1 MAGVLIEMRGAILR
15 RSVSYPGAS
24 GSRGRLVGGLLL
36 ALFVTLLAVGTLL
49 AGLARYHYPGA
60 GAAVVATLSFG
71 WLLGWVTGPLL
82 TGDDA
87 ALRMDYFKLLSIPP
101 RKLAFAM
108 LGAAFANICLVF
120 SLIAFAALIAL
131 GAQSGPAA
139 ATAGAAAMLLDLVL
153 AVVASTVAIAVFGP
167 AISSRRGRDFG
178 TFVLALVITLLSVAS
193 GLVPFVAGR
202 LTDGHSPVLTAVVKI
217 LPSGWGA
224 VAVDAA
230 NRSDWGLTGL
240 ALGGLVAL
248 TGVLVLA
255 WPPLLARRL
264 TMSARGGHGHA
275 GRSSSERKPILPS
288 TPLGA
293 VIGKELRMYSRSVLR
308 SVMLMISFLV
318 GVLAAV
324 IPAFSGKTTGLPF
337 AGLLFTVIAAA
348 CFTNFYGDDG
358 TSLWLTL
365 VTPGAARPDVRGR
378 VWAWV
383 LVTGPAGFLLTVVL
397 TAASGQTWSWP
408 WVLAAEPALVIG
420 SAGLLALIGVRSVN
434 GPAPD
439 GGPAPARVLKTHL
452 ALVALPVVT
461 VAPAAALL
469 AAGTVTHDAALRW
482 LAVPVGLAWGRLPLL
497 AFGPAGAAAAG
508 EPGPGDLRP
517 GPRPRELTRLHCQ
530 AGRLNGTVTVMVSG
544 NQRAPPAC
552 CGAPHAVCRYLMG
565 GPKPSSVSLAG
576 NP

>member
-15 RSVSYPGAS
+15 RGVS
-24 GSRGRLVGGLLL
+24 GSRGRLIGGLLL
-36 ALFVTLLAVGTLL
+36 ALFVTLLAVGSLL
-49 AGLARYHYPGA
+49 AGLAHYHYPGA

-87 ALRMDYFKLLSIPP
+87 TLRMDYFKLLPIPP

-108 LGAAFANICLVF
+108 LGAAFANISLVF

-131 GAQSGPAA
+131 GAQSGPVPVAA
-139 ATAGAAAMLLDLVL
+139 LTGAAAMLLDLVL

-178 TFVLALVITLLSVAS
+178 TMLLALVITLLSLAS
-193 GLVPFVAGR
+193 GLVPFVAKR
-202 LTDGHSPVLTAVVKI
+202 LTGGHSPALTAVVKI

-230 NRSDWGLTGL
+230 ARSDWGLTGL

-248 TGVLVLA
+248 IGVLVLA

-264 TMSARGGHGHA
+264 TMSARGGGRAGHA
-275 GRSSSERKPILPS
+275 RREREPILPS

-337 AGLLFTVIAAA
+337 AGLMFTVIAAA

-378 VWAWV
+378 VWAWF

-469 AAGTVTHDAALRW
+469 AAGTVTHDMALRW
-482 LAVPVGLAWGRLPLL
+482 LAVPVALAWGGFLCWRSVRLAQQRLESQ
-497 AFGPAGAAAAG
+497 GPEIFA
-508 EPGPGDLRP
+508 
-517 GPRPRELTRLHCQ
+517 
-530 AGRLNGTVTVMVSG
+530 
-544 NQRAPPAC
+544 RARA
-552 CGAPHAVCRYLMG
+552 
-565 GPKPSSVSLAG
+565 S
-576 NP
+576 

>member
-1 MAGVLIEMRGAILR
+1 MVGVLIEMRGTILR
-15 RSVSYPGAS
+15 RSVSYLGAS
-24 GSRGRLVGGLLL
+24 GSRGRAIGGLLL

-49 AGLARYHYPGA
+49 AGLAHYHYPGA

-71 WLLGWVTGPLL
+71 WLLGWVSGPLL

-87 ALRMDYFKLLSIPP
+87 TLRMDYFKLLPIPA

-108 LGAAFANICLVF
+108 LGAAFANISLVF

-131 GAQSGPAA
+131 GAQSGVAA
-139 ATAGAAAMLLDLVL
+139 ALTGVAAVLLDLVL

-193 GLVPFVAGR
+193 GLVPFVAKR
-202 LTDGHSPVLTAVVKI
+202 LTDGHSPVLTDVVKI

-230 NRSDWGLTGL
+230 GRSDWGLTGL
-240 ALGGLVAL
+240 ALGGLVVL
-248 TGVLVLA
+248 IGILVLS
-255 WPPLLARRL
+255 WPPLLTRRL
-264 TMSARGGHGHA
+264 TMSARGGGKRAGHA
-275 GRSSSERKPILPS
+275 RRERNPILPS

-308 SVMLMISFLV
+308 SVMLMIAFLV

-324 IPAFSGKTTGLPF
+324 IPAFGGKTTGLPF
-337 AGLLFTVIAAA
+337 AGLLFTIIAAA

-378 VWAWV
+378 VWAWF
-383 LVTGPAGFLLTVVL
+383 LVTGPAGFLLTIVL

-408 WVLAAEPALVIG
+408 WVLAGEPTLVIG
-420 SAGLLALIGVRSVN
+420 AAGLLALIGVRSVN

-439 GGPAPARVLKTHL
+439 GGPTPGRVLKTNVSV
-452 ALVALPVVT
+452 VALPVVILL
-461 VAPAAALL
+461 PAVVLL
-469 AAGTVTHDAALRW
+469 IAGTVTHSLALRW
-482 LAVPVGLAWGRLPLL
+482 LAVPVGLAWGVLLCWRSVQLAQRRLESH
-497 AFGPAGAAAAG
+497 GPEVFA
-508 EPGPGDLRP
+508 RV
-517 GPRPRELTRLHCQ
+517 RT
-530 AGRLNGTVTVMVSG
+530 
-544 NQRAPPAC
+544 PA
-552 CGAPHAVCRYLMG
+552 
-565 GPKPSSVSLAG
+565 S
-576 NP
+576 

>member
-15 RSVSYPGAS
+15 RSVSYHGAS
-24 GSRGRLVGGLLL
+24 GSRGRLIGGLLL
-36 ALFVTLLAVGTLL
+36 ALFVMLLAVGTLL
-49 AGLARYHYPGA
+49 AGLVHYHYPGA

-87 ALRMDYFKLLSIPP
+87 TLRMDYFKLLPIPA

-108 LGAAFANICLVF
+108 LGAAFANISLVF

-139 ATAGAAAMLLDLVL
+139 ALTGAAAVLLDLVL

-178 TFVLALVITLLSVAS
+178 TFVLALVITLLSLAS
-193 GLVPFVAGR
+193 GLVPFVAKR
-202 LTDGHSPVLTAVVKI
+202 LTGGHSPALTAVVKI

-230 NRSDWGLTGL
+230 GRSDWGLTGL
-240 ALGGLVAL
+240 ALGGLGAL
-248 TGVLVLA
+248 IGVLVLA

-264 TMSARGGHGHA
+264 TMSARGGGRAAHA
-275 GRSSSERKPILPS
+275 RREREPILPS

-378 VWAWV
+378 VWAWF
-383 LVTGPAGFLLTVVL
+383 LVTGPAGFLV
-397 TAASGQTWSWP
+397 TAVSGQTWSWP

-420 SAGLLALIGVRSVN
+420 AAGLLALIGVRSVN

-439 GGPAPARVLKTHL
+439 GGPAPVRVLKTHL
-452 ALVALPVVT
+452 ALVALPIVT

-469 AAGTVTHDAALRW
+469 AAGTATHDVALRW
-482 LAVPVGLAWGRLPLL
+482 LAVPVGLAWGGYLCWRSVRLAQQRLESQ
-497 AFGPAGAAAAG
+497 GPEIFA
-508 EPGPGDLRP
+508 
-517 GPRPRELTRLHCQ
+517 
-530 AGRLNGTVTVMVSG
+530 
-544 NQRAPPAC
+544 RARA
-552 CGAPHAVCRYLMG
+552 
-565 GPKPSSVSLAG
+565 SVS
-576 NP
+576 

>member
-1 MAGVLIEMRGAILR
+1 VVGVLIEMRGAILR
-15 RSVSYPGAS
+15 RGVS
-24 GSRGRLVGGLLL
+24 GSRGRLIGGLLL

-49 AGLARYHYPGA
+49 AGLANYHYPGA

-71 WLLGWVTGPLL
+71 WLVGWVTGPLL

-87 ALRMDYFKLLSIPP
+87 ALRMDYFKLLPIPP

-108 LGAAFANICLVF
+108 LGAAFANISLVF

-131 GAQSGPAA
+131 GAQSGAA
-139 ATAGAAAMLLDLVL
+139 AALTGVAATLLDLVL

-178 TFVLALVITLLSVAS
+178 TILLALVITLLSLAT
-193 GLVPFVAGR
+193 GLVPFVAKR
-202 LTDGHSPVLTAVVKI
+202 LTDGHSPALTAAVKI

-230 NRSDWGLTGL
+230 SRSEWGLAAL
-240 ALGGLVAL
+240 ALGGLAGL
-248 TGVLVLA
+248 IGVLALS

-264 TMSARGGHGHA
+264 TMSARGGGQA
-275 GRSSSERKPILPS
+275 GRARRARDPILPL

-308 SVMLMISFLV
+308 SVMLMIAFLV

-324 IPAFSGKTTGLPF
+324 IPALSGKTTGLPF

-365 VTPGAARPDVRGR
+365 VTPGAARADIRGR
-378 VWAWV
+378 VWAWF

-397 TAASGQTWSWP
+397 TAVSGQTWSWP

-439 GGPAPARVLKTHL
+439 GGPAPARVLVTHI
-452 ALVALPVVT
+452 ALIALPVIT
-461 VAPAAALL
+461 LPPAIVLL
-469 AAGTVTHDAALRW
+469 AVGTAAHSLALRW
-482 LAVPVGLAWGRLPLL
+482 LAVPVALAWAALL
-497 AFGPAGAAAAG
+497 CWRSVQLAQQQLESHGP
-508 EPGPGDLRP
+508 EIF
-517 GPRPRELTRLHCQ
+517 TR
-530 AGRLNGTVTVMVSG
+530 V
-544 NQRAPPAC
+544 RAPA
-552 CGAPHAVCRYLMG
+552 
-565 GPKPSSVSLAG
+565 S
-576 NP
+576 